1 MAGWQDRV
9 NQLLYEGETVED
21 SLDLDTATLVITSH
35 RVMAFTPASDGANF
49 RGVERPNVAGAA
61 HGSRDRKSFLWY
73 AGQAGG
79 AGLALVVVGVL
90 IDFDALVGGVDF
102 GLESTAGLGIGG
114 ILQMVQQ
121 LLALIAMLDEIS
133 QLLGALLLLVAAG
146 LLGLYAW
153 TREPTIVVEVA
164 GDDDIHLPRPDGDPG
179 VLERVQGALT
189 PDGVDASVPDD
200 PLAE

>member
-9 NQLLYEGETVED
+9 DQLLYEGEAVED
-21 SLDLDTATLVITSH
+21 SVDLDTATLVITSH
-35 RVMAFTPASDGANF
+35 RVMAFTPEADGANF
-49 RGVERPNVAGAA
+49 RGVERPNVGGAA
-61 HGSRDRKSFLWY
+61 HGSRDRKTFLWY
-73 AGQAGG
+73 AGQAGL
-79 AGLALVVVGVL
+79 AGLALILVGLL
-90 IDFDALVGGVDF
+90 IDFDAMVSGVDL
-102 GLESTAGLGIGG
+102 GIESTAGLGIGG

-121 LLALIAMLDEIS
+121 LLALVAMLDEIS

-164 GDDDIHLPRPDGDPG
+164 GEDDIHLPRTDDEGM
-179 VLERVQGALT
+179 LEVVQRALT